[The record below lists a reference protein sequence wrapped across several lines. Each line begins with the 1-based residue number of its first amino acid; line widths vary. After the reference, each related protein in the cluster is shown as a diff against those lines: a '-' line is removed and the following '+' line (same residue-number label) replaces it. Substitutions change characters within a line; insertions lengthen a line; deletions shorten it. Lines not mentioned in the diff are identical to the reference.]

1 MTILQKALFLLV
13 LGTAGQAFAIC
24 GDVNGDAKR
33 STLDA
38 LLVLRSAVG
47 QNVNLTCED
56 SGPSR
61 LRYYNDFTCGDQTSQ
76 AKFNGFTFVADGGD
90 VSPYQT
96 VDRTEI
102 TNIELKVCGGTYTF
116 SGPLNLPPN
125 RSLTF
130 LMVLLDPE
138 IYDGGDGV
146 PAYFVIEDDGEAA
159 TADVAMS
166 MDRSSN
172 IVTVLKGTGRRTAP

>member
-1 MTILQKALFLLV
+1 MSILQKALFLLV
-13 LGTAGQAFAIC
+13 LGTAGPALAVC
-24 GDVNGDAKR
+24 GDVNGDAKK

-47 QNVNLTCED
+47 QNVTLTCED

-61 LRYYNDFTCGDQTSQ
+61 LRYYNDFTCGTQTSQ
-76 AKFNGFTFVADGGD
+76 AKFNGFTFVSEGGEFSD
-90 VSPYQT
+90 YQI
-96 VDRTEI
+96 VDRDSI

-116 SGPLNLPPN
+116 QGPLYLPPN

-138 IYDGGDGV
+138 IYGTENGT
-146 PAYFVIEDDGEAA
+146 PAYLIIEDDGVAA
-159 TADVAMS
+159 TADAAIS
-166 MDRSSN
+166 TARSKN
-172 IVTVLKGTGRRTAP
+172 VLTVLRGSGTRSDP